1 MLNPFFQK
9 LSSPLGLTSEELKK
23 AAFIPLFLLLAVV
36 MGDIVWR
43 ALGLPGVDETILL
56 IKNLFVDHGYPIVLL
71 AAFIEAFLLIGLYLP
86 GSVALILASTLA
98 GQGVLNI
105 WIVILLTVTGFLS
118 AAVINYA
125 LGRFGWYHL
134 LVKFG
139 LKNAIEKT
147 KARAERKGLKLI
159 HFTYIN
165 PNLASLT
172 ATSFGILRTDLKRF
186 FFHSIL
192 AFTYWNIIWGFT
204 FYFLG
209 DWVEDRLNYTYLI
222 LLIVLVIIG
231 RILYTT
237 LKKKYLKYR
246 M

>member
-1 MLNPFFQK
+1 MFNSLFQK
-9 LSSPLGLTSEELKK
+9 FSSTLGLTSEEIKK
-23 AAFIPLFLLLAVV
+23 AAFIPLFLLLAVI

-43 ALGLPGVDETILL
+43 AVGLPGVDETILL

-86 GSVALILASTLA
+86 GSVALILASTLS

-105 WIVILLTVTGFLS
+105 WLVILLTVTGFLS

-139 LKNAIEKT
+139 LKNAIEKM
-147 KARAERKGLKLI
+147 KIRAETKGFKLI
-159 HFTYIN
+159 HFTYLN
-165 PNLASLT
+165 PNLASLS
-172 ATSFGILRTDLKRF
+172 ATSFGILRVNFYKFL
-186 FFHSIL
+186 FHSVI
-192 AFTYWNIIWGFT
+192 AFMYWNIIWGFT

-209 DWVEDRLNYTYLI
+209 DWVEERLNYTYLI
-222 LLIVLVIIG
+222 LLLVLVITG